1 MSDTRPLVLMLVGS
15 FTTPDMAALSELY
28 AQGCE
33 RALSEHYRFAT
44 LHRSPAGAW
53 RVGESVDTVMNR
65 PAMTLPG
72 AMAALRGEPIVAV
85 LPQMFC
91 VPGMTEARALPTLM
105 DLPMIGNSAAVMGI
119 GADKA
124 LTRAVMRDAGLN
136 VPTGTVV
143 REGEPRP
150 ALPPFPVV
158 VKPVASD
165 NSEGLSLVRGDAQLE
180 IALRRAH
187 SHGDAL
193 VETFIPPGRELRCGV
208 IAWNGQLRAL
218 RPEEYPVD
226 AKRAPIRR
234 KADKLA
240 KGPSGAMR
248 LVAKTGDAAWIVERD
263 DPVIAPLQDAALRA
277 FRALG
282 CRHYGLFDFRV
293 DADGVPWFLE
303 AGLYCSFSPDSVIT
317 AMAAA
322 DAISL
327 PELLNSFLP
336 EHARRTFRRIH
347 VA

>member
-1 MSDTRPLVLMLVGS
+1 MLAGS

-28 AQGCE
+28 ARGCE
-33 RALSEHYRFAT
+33 AALSEHFRFTT

-53 RVGESVDTVMNR
+53 RVGPDADTIGER
-65 PAMTLPG
+65 PAMTLSG
-72 AMAALRGEPIVAV
+72 AMAALTGEPIAAV

-91 VPGMTEARALPTLM
+91 EPGMVEGRSLPALMGLPIVGNTPT
-105 DLPMIGNSAAVMGI
+105 VMGV

-124 LTRAVMRDAGLN
+124 LTRAVMAQAGLN
-136 VPTGTVV
+136 VPAGAVV
-143 REGEPRP
+143 RDGEPRP

-158 VKPVASD
+158 VKPARAD
-165 NSEGLSLVRGDAQLE
+165 NSEGVSLVRGDAQLE
-180 IALRRAH
+180 IALGRAH
-187 SHGDAL
+187 RFGDAV
-193 VETFIPPGRELRCGV
+193 VESFIPPGRELRCGV
-208 IAWNGQLRAL
+208 IEWKGRLRAL

-226 AKRAPIRR
+226 PKRKPIRR

-240 KGPSGAMR
+240 KGAGGAMR

-263 DPVIAPLQDAALRA
+263 DPVIPALQEAALRA

-293 DADGVPWFLE
+293 DPDGVPWFLE

-317 AMAAA
+317 AMASAE
-322 DAISL
+322 AISL

-336 EHARRTFRRIH
+336 EGARASIRRIH